1 MIRIYPALFV
11 LASLVFSTTQAQTPC
26 ALDNTFNTN
35 GTLIT
40 DAGRLCD
47 RVQSLSSGQVLVVYN
62 PFNSGQAYVRRL
74 QNNGSIDN
82 SYGSSGKAS
91 IVVSTY
97 NTSIKSMY
105 LKNDTVFACGSV
117 STGNSIYGF
126 VAKIDPDGMLNSSFG
141 TNGIVTYSNYFTWN
155 KIFPDPSSGQL
166 LLAGM
171 KGTGTATVARMQSDG
186 NLDNSFG
193 TGGAAN
199 VSTSGTGIYYE
210 IRDAMVDH
218 TNSILLTGKYYTTQG
233 SNIFTQLVVMRFTP
247 TGSVD
252 NSFDGDGV
260 ATFNSAVS
268 HHDEGVRLF
277 ENAAGS
283 YYITGACY
291 DGMDWDYSLLK
302 LNANGSADALF
313 GNNGWKLYD
322 LTGNQEDEYP
332 LNAVMLSNEHILL
345 TGNQGSGDTVHFS
358 LLMVKPDGSLDN
370 SFAPN
375 GLFMHIFGTNNNNS
389 SAGLNITNDGKIYL
403 SGYSRTCQNGTC
415 GPLSGGVARYLGSV
429 AAASTGIQDVVQDH
443 SFSIYP
449 NPLTENNLLHIQ
461 TSGKPVRGVKVYS
474 LLGACI
480 PVQFIE
486 PNTYRLESVAR
497 GLYYIQIS
505 TDDAL
510 RCLPLLVN

>member
-1 MIRIYPALFV
+1 MKRMFLALLV
-11 LASLVFSTTQAQTPC
+11 QASLVFSTTQAQIPC

-40 DAGRLCD
+40 DAGRMCD

-62 PFNSGQAYVRRL
+62 PFNSGKAYVRRL
-74 QNNGSIDN
+74 QNNGTIDN

-91 IVVSTY
+91 IAVSTY

-105 LKNDTVFACGSV
+105 LKNDTLFACGSV

-126 VAKIDPDGMLNSSFG
+126 VAKINPDGMLNSSFG
-141 TNGIVTYSNYFTWN
+141 TNGIVTYPSYFTWN
-155 KIFPDPSSGQL
+155 KIFPDPSSGKL

-171 KGTGTATVARMQSDG
+171 KGSGTSTVARMQADG
-186 NLDNSFG
+186 NLDNTFG
-193 TGGAAN
+193 SGGAVN
-199 VSTSGTGIYYE
+199 VSTSATGVYYE

-252 NSFDGDGV
+252 NSFDNDGI

-268 HHDEGVRLF
+268 HHDEGVRIF
-277 ENAAGS
+277 ENAAGN

-322 LTGNQEDEYP
+322 LTGNQEDEYT
-332 LNAVMLSNEHILL
+332 LNSVMLSNENILL

-370 SFAPN
+370 TFAPN
-375 GLFMHIFGTNNNNS
+375 GLFMNIFGTNNNNS

-429 AAASTGIQDVVQDH
+429 SAASTGTQEVIPEDAI
-443 SFSIYP
+443 SMYP
-449 NPLTENNLLHIQ
+449 NPLTENGVIHIQ
-461 TSGKPVRGVKVYS
+461 TNGNPIRGLQVYS

-480 PVQFIE
+480 PVQIIA
-486 PNTYRLESVAR
+486 PNTYQLESVVS
-497 GLYYIQIS
+497 GLYYVQIS
-505 TDDAL
+505 SNNTV
-510 RCLPLLVN
+510 RYLPLQVK